1 MGTACEGF
9 VNFLGVFLYFGG
21 GVGGGSVDEFA
32 VSINGQVPGWN
43 SQDSFPI
50 SSFAKY
56 YPHVAGQRS
65 DQHRDYST

>member
-1 MGTACEGF
+1 MGTACEGCQ
-9 VNFLGVFLYFGG
+9 NIIGAFLYGWSVLVSLASRSTVKCQGG
-21 GVGGGSVDEFA
+21 
-32 VSINGQVPGWN
+32 N

-56 YPHVAGQRS
+56 YPHVAGRRS